1 MTLTLLVA
9 RRLAGD
15 VRWMRLRQMWFL
27 HPFQWCGRPVTTL
40 ALPGALARTGPHTK
54 SLTKYIARILPNF
67 GTGPRGTN
75 GRPCLPSLTLSP
87 VRGAVWRHRRTCPAA
102 NRQSRRR
109 CPHGHLVAPA
119 AGDVAANRPHPVRI
133 GAVRREASIGEGSR
147 VRRQHA
153 DPRPVGAAALPPDRD
168 RSLARAAVD
177 PGEADPVGADR
188 GDRQARR
195 SGGSGGDRWRAL
207 AIDRRYREAVQDQS
221 PRER

>member
-119 AGDVAANRPHPVRI
+119 AGDAAADRPHAVGVGGVRCQPR
-133 GAVRREASIGEGSR
+133 VGEGRR
-147 VRRQHA
+147 VGRQRA
-153 DPRPVGAAALPPDRD
+153 DPRPVAATAFAPDGNRRLAGA
-168 RSLARAAVD
+168 VVG
-177 PGEADPVGADR
+177 PGEGDPVGADS
-188 GDRQARR
+188 GDRQASGR
-195 SGGSGGDRWRAL
+195 GGSGGDHGWVLVRGERHG
-207 AIDRRYREAVQDQS
+207 EAVQHGT
-221 PRER
+221 